1 MIKMRE
7 VNKQQMAERTKLYND
22 ELSNLFTKATQDVQT
37 GNRHDYTFGKDLF
50 CLQPLDRSC

>member
-22 ELSNLFTKATQDVQT
+22 ELSNLFTKAT
-37 GNRHDYTFGKDLF
+37 
-50 CLQPLDRSC
+50 